1 MVRLCC
7 LYNLRLGAPVLKR
20 LATSVLLAALL
31 TPLRSQASANQG
43 ASLEANFNSA
53 TAAMQAG
60 RYPEAEQ
67 GLKAILAADPANI
80 AALGNLGVLY
90 SRTHRLAEAIAVDQ
104 RALAVDANDPSL
116 LLNLGLAYLKQEA
129 YRQARPI
136 FERLDAAEPGN
147 PRAAL
152 LLATCMVLGDAPQ
165 QGITLLTTRQLDTR
179 DPSALYLEAAGY
191 ARLNQM
197 DAARALFE
205 RLLANGD
212 TRAQASFLLGQALH
226 DGHRLEDAAASFND
240 ILKVNPTFPGTHRE
254 LGKVYISMQHFPEA
268 QRELRTAITEDPQ
281 DGSALYFLGALLIQ
295 TSHEAEGIPYLDRAS
310 TLMPDS
316 WAIPFYLGKAALH
329 QGHPEDAIPLLETAA
344 SRNADE
350 PQIFYLLA
358 NAQRSSGHPGA
369 AKAALA
375 RVAALQTSAL
385 DAEKQAM
392 SGKVAG
398 LH

>member
-1 MVRLCC
+1 M
-7 LYNLRLGAPVLKR
+7 KR

-31 TPLRSQASANQG
+31 SPLLGQVPTQSEP
-43 ASLEANFNSA
+43 SLETTFNQA
-53 TAAMQAG
+53 LEAMQAS

-67 GLKAILAADPANI
+67 GLNAVLAADPANV

-90 SRTHRLAEAIAVDQ
+90 SRTHRLAEAINVDQ
-104 RALAVDANDPSL
+104 RALKLDPNDPSL
-116 LLNLGLAYLKQEA
+116 LLNLGLAYMKQEA
-129 YRQARPI
+129 YALAQP
-136 FERLDAAEPGN
+136 FFQRLTTAQPEN

-152 LLATCMVLGDAPQ
+152 LLATCMVLGDSPQ
-165 QGITLLTTRQLDTR
+165 EGITLLTARKLDTT
-179 DPSALYLEAAGY
+179 DPSALYLEAVGY

-197 DAARALFE
+197 EAAQAIFE
-205 RLLANGD
+205 RLLANSD
-212 TRAQASFLLGQALH
+212 TRAQANFLVGQALH
-226 DGHRLEDAAASFND
+226 DGHRLEDAASAFND
-240 ILKVNPTFPGTHRE
+240 TLKLNPAFPGAHRE

-295 TSHEAEGIPYLDRAS
+295 TSHEADGVPYLERAS
-310 TLMPDS
+310 TLLPDS

-329 QGHPEDAIPLLETAA
+329 QGHPADAIPLLENAA

-350 PQIFYLLA
+350 PQVFYLLA
-358 NAQRSSGHPGA
+358 TAQRSAGHPDA

-375 RVAALQTSAL
+375 RVAALHSSAL

-392 SGKVAG
+392 NGKVAG